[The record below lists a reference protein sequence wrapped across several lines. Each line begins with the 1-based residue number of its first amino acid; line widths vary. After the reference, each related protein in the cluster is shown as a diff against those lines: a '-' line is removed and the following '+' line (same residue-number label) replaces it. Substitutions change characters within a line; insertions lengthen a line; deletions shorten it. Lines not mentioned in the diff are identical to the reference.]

1 MFAVSFLAAILFQ
14 LVALGFP
21 VEPPVSGQVDLE
33 KLHFR
38 DFGTGETRSVEQ
50 YKGEILILN
59 FWATWC
65 KPCLEE
71 MPLLVSIQKRYA
83 GRGVQV
89 VAVSAD
95 EKETAGRIEPFL
107 KEFKINFPVWV
118 GGTTEHMERL
128 GLGHALPATA
138 IFHRTGQ
145 LMGRIIGQLREPDL
159 TRYIDWLLEAPP
171 DLITTLSQETVPDVD
186 EHEPEHD
193 HESHRH
199 EEIGLEG
206 ASKVPS

>member
-1 MFAVSFLAAILFQ
+1 MFAAILLATVLVQ
-14 LVALGFP
+14 VVALGFP
-21 VEPPVSGQVDLE
+21 VEPTTASQGDQE

-50 YKGEILILN
+50 HSGEILILN

-71 MPLLVSIQKRYA
+71 MPLLVSIQERYA
-83 GRGVQV
+83 GKGVQV

-95 EKETAGRIEPFL
+95 AKETASRIEPFL
-107 KEFKINFPVWV
+107 KEFEINFPVWV
-118 GGTTEHMERL
+118 GETIEYMERL
-128 GLGHALPATA
+128 SLGYALPATA

-145 LMGRIIGQLREPDL
+145 VMGRIIGQATEPDL

-171 DLITTLSQETVPDVD
+171 DLITTLSQETEPDGD
-186 EHEPEHD
+186 EHEPEHE
-193 HESHRH
+193 HESYHH
-199 EEIGLEG
+199 EEIGPEG